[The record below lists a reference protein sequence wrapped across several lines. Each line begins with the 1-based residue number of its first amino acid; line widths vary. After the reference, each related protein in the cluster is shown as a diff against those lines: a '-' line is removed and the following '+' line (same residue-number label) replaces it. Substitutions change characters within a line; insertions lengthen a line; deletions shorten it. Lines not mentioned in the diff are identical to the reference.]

1 MESVER
7 RRNLSTAELEAEYV
21 SKGKPVV
28 LTDLVERWPAVTRWT
43 PASELAR
50 LAGELM
56 APLITLPPGN
66 SYYGSVEPV
75 DTPFATCLER
85 IFSAGGGRHYI
96 SQIPL
101 LELAPQLASD
111 FEFPFPDLD
120 AIHEPVFF
128 WIGTGGCVSNVH
140 FDFAH
145 NFACQISGRKRFR
158 LYPPEQSHRL
168 YPSMTS
174 KFSPVSTL
182 GDTSLAEYPL
192 FARARVMEVT
202 LEPGSLLYLPS
213 FWWHQVITDAPGV
226 MISRFWNTP
235 AMLRDRERLDGC
247 AEAILLRDFE
257 LALERVA
264 QMETD
269 SYRDV
274 LYAAAA
280 REALAAPAASLALSA
295 LSRIGNRRF
304 ADEMAELFEATR
316 A

>member
-7 RRNLSTAELEAEYV
+7 RKNLSTAELEDEYV
-21 SKGKPVV
+21 AKGRPVV
-28 LTDLVERWPAVTRWT
+28 LTDLVDGWPAITRWS
-43 PASELAR
+43 PPSELGR

-66 SYYGSVEPV
+66 SYYGSVDPV
-75 DTPFATCLER
+75 ETPFATCLER
-85 IFSAGGGRHYI
+85 IFGGGGGRHYI

-111 FEFPFPDLD
+111 FAFPFPDLD
-120 AIHEPVFF
+120 AVHEPVFF

-168 YPSMTS
+168 YPSLTS

-182 GDTSLAEYPL
+182 GDTSLDEYPL
-192 FARARVMEVT
+192 FARAKLIEVT
-202 LEPGSLLYLPS
+202 LDPGSLLFLPS
-213 FWWHQVITDAPGV
+213 FWWHQVITDVPGV
-226 MISRFWNTP
+226 MISRFWNT
-235 AMLRDRERLDGC
+235 ASMLRDRDRLDAC
-247 AEAILLRDFE
+247 AMAILQRDFE
-257 LALERVA
+257 LALESVA
-264 QMETD
+264 QCETE

-280 REALAAPAASLALSA
+280 REALAAPAASLARQA
-295 LSRIGNRRF
+295 LSRISNRRF
-304 ADEMAELFEATR
+304 VDEMAELFEGA
-316 A
+316 